1 MAEPRRRS
9 AARSP
14 HLLPAVLA
22 LLLLATLG
30 GCGPWSVAPA
40 APEGQKGEPPLAWLQ
55 FGPDGLLIARAIA
68 GAREC
73 PTITLDATAQSMAE
87 RAPATADFPHVCE
100 AVVPPGTAV
109 ATVQGQAL
117 PVPRGVPRRVAI
129 IGDSGCTIS
138 TGWPP
143 QACNDPAAW
152 PFPRVAESAAA
163 WQPDLVIHV
172 GDYLYRFAPCPA
184 GNAGCAGSPWGD
196 NWGGWQADVFAPAA
210 PLLRAAPWVFVRGN
224 HELCDEGGYGWFRFF
239 EPRPWTASCASY
251 TDPYAIPLG
260 DLQLIVFDSAAA
272 DDYTVHPDQV
282 AVYRAQFDAVR
293 AMASENAWLLTHRPL
308 WAVGQNDED
317 TGIEKLFRTNPTLQ
331 AALGGALPPGVRL
344 VHSGHLHLFEVLSFF
359 PERPPQFVIGNSGT
373 LLDPAITSPLTGL
386 VVAGAT
392 VSTGTS
398 VDQFG
403 YLTVE
408 PAADGWSTTLR
419 DQRGGP
425 SAACAVRGRAV
436 ECGE

>member
-1 MAEPRRRS
+1 
-9 AARSP
+9 
-14 HLLPAVLA
+14 
-22 LLLLATLG
+22 
-30 GCGPWSVAPA
+30 
-40 APEGQKGEPPLAWLQ
+40 
-55 FGPDGLLIARAIA
+55 
-68 GAREC
+68 
-73 PTITLDATAQSMAE
+73 
-87 RAPATADFPHVCE
+87 
-100 AVVPPGTAV
+100 
-109 ATVQGQAL
+109 
-117 PVPRGVPRRVAI
+117 
-129 IGDSGCTIS
+129 
-138 TGWPP
+138 
-143 QACNDPAAW
+143 
-152 PFPRVAESAAA
+152 VAESAAA

-184 GNAGCAGSPWGD
+184 GNAGCAGSAWGD
-196 NWGGWQADVFAPAA
+196 NWGSWQADVFAPAA

-239 EPRPWTASCASY
+239 EPRPWTAGCASY
-251 TDPYAIPLG
+251 TDPYAVPLG

-272 DDYTVHPDQV
+272 DDYTVHPEQV
-282 AVYRAQFDAVR
+282 AVYRAQFDAIR
-293 AMASENAWLLTHRPL
+293 AMASDNAWLLTHRPL

-317 TGIEKLFRTNPTLQ
+317 TGIEKLFHTNPTLQ
-331 AALGGALPPGVRL
+331 AALGGELPPGVRL

-373 LLDPAITSPLTGL
+373 FLDPAITSPLAGL

-408 PAADGWSTTLR
+408 PAADGWSTTVR
-419 DQRGGP
+419 DQDGGP